1 MQIGLLLSFAA
12 KESNQRKL
20 VSMLG
25 AHAVLIHCLW
35 LSLMAMRQP
44 VAWFPCSG
52 VNVSC
57 GWALR

>member
-25 AHAVLIHCLW
+25 AHAAI
-35 LSLMAMRQP
+35 
-44 VAWFPCSG
+44 
-52 VNVSC
+52 N
-57 GWALR
+57 LRF